1 MRLCDKHSEIA
12 EAVGGLEFE
21 PKECDGGEAMKVNKV
36 LILGAI
42 LLLGVMAWA
51 QEFPRA
57 EVGLNYSYAR
67 YAPSVSYSK
76 GHSLNGGGGSVTFN
90 WNEYLGIRMDL
101 QGYGSNT
108 TGFNIPAN
116 ATFPSGLQ
124 GNVQGNL
131 FTYLFGPQFKVR
143 AHKVQP
149 FVALLFGGAHTN
161 VYGNAFK
168 TLCQPVV
175 GGCGITKAPTAE
187 AFAMSFGGGVDI
199 PINHRVSFRPAEV
212 NYLLTRFSN
221 PLTKTNNQ
229 NNFRYS
235 VGINFSLGNTTY

>member
-1 MRLCDKHSEIA
+1 
-12 EAVGGLEFE
+12 
-21 PKECDGGEAMKVNKV
+21 MKFNRA
-36 LILGAI
+36 LMLGAI
-42 LLLGVMAWA
+42 LLLGVGAWA

-67 YAPSVSYSK
+67 YAPSASYSK
-76 GHSLNGGGGSVTFN
+76 GHSLNGGGGSVVFN
-90 WNEYLGIRMDL
+90 WNEYLGIRADL

-131 FTYLFGPQFKVR
+131 FTYLFGPQLKVR
-143 AHKVQP
+143 AHKVEP
-149 FVALLFGGAHTN
+149 FGSLLFGGAHTN

-168 TLCQPVV
+168 TLCQPIV

-187 AFAMSFGGGVDI
+187 AFAMSFGGGIDI
-199 PINHRVSFRPAEV
+199 PINKTVSFRPAELS
-212 NYLLTRFSN
+212 YLLTRFSN

-235 VGINFSLGNTTY
+235 VGINFNLGNTTY

>member
-1 MRLCDKHSEIA
+1 MT
-12 EAVGGLEFE
+12 
-21 PKECDGGEAMKVNKV
+21 VNKA
-36 LILGAI
+36 LIFGSI
-42 LLLGVMAWA
+42 LLLGVAAWA

-67 YAPSVSYSK
+67 YAPSASYSK

-108 TGFNIPAN
+108 TGFNISPN
-116 ATFPSGLQ
+116 ATFPSGLN

-143 AHKVQP
+143 AHKVEP
-149 FVALLFGGAHTN
+149 FGALLFGGAHTN

-168 TLCQPVV
+168 SLCQPIV
-175 GGCGITKAPTAE
+175 GTCGITKAPTAE
-187 AFAMSFGGGVDI
+187 AFAMSFGGGIDV
-199 PINHRVSFRPAEV
+199 PINHVVSFRPAEIS
-212 NYLLTRFSN
+212 YLLTRFSN

-235 VGINFSLGNTTY
+235 VGISFNLGNTTY

>member
-1 MRLCDKHSEIA
+1 M
-12 EAVGGLEFE
+12 F
-21 PKECDGGEAMKVNKV
+21 NKAFM
-36 LILGAI
+36 LGAI
-42 LLLGVMAWA
+42 LLSGVAAWA
-51 QEFPRA
+51 QGIEFPRA
-57 EVGLNYSYAR
+57 EVAFNYSYAR

-90 WNEYLGIRMDL
+90 WNEYLGIRADL
-101 QGYGSNT
+101 QGYGSNQ

-116 ATFPSGLQ
+116 ATFPFGLN

-131 FTYLFGPQFKVR
+131 FTYLFGPQFRVR
-143 AHKVQP
+143 AHKLEP
-149 FVALLFGGAHTN
+149 FAALLFGGAHTN

-168 TLCQPVV
+168 TLCQPIV

-199 PINHRVSFRPAEV
+199 PISHRVSFRPAEV
-212 NYLLTRFSN
+212 SYLLTRFSN

-235 VGINFSLGNTTY
+235 VGININLGNTTY

>member
-1 MRLCDKHSEIA
+1 
-12 EAVGGLEFE
+12 
-21 PKECDGGEAMKVNKV
+21 MKSNRALV
-36 LILGAI
+36 LGAI
-42 LLLGVMAWA
+42 LLLVVGAWG

-57 EVGLNYSYAR
+57 EVGFNYSYAR
-67 YAPSVSYSK
+67 YAPSSSYSK
-76 GHSLNGGGGSVTFN
+76 GHSLNGGGGSITYN
-90 WNEYLGIRMDL
+90 WNEYLGIRADL

-108 TGFNIPAN
+108 TGFNIAPN
-116 ATFPSGLQ
+116 ATFPSGLN

-143 AHKVQP
+143 AHKVEP
-149 FVALLFGGAHTN
+149 FAALLFGGAHTN

-168 TLCQPVV
+168 TLCQPIV

-199 PINHRVSFRPAEV
+199 PINHRVSLRPAEIS
-212 NYLLTRFSN
+212 YLLTRFSN

-235 VGINFSLGNTTY
+235 VGINFNLGNTTY

>member
-1 MRLCDKHSEIA
+1 
-12 EAVGGLEFE
+12 
-21 PKECDGGEAMKVNKV
+21 MKFNKA
-36 LILGAI
+36 LMLGAI
-42 LLLGVMAWA
+42 LLLGMVAWA
-51 QEFPRA
+51 QGIEFPRA
-57 EVGLNYSYAR
+57 EVAIELFLCAVFSQRVLLEGPQLERWGRGGHRLTGTSTWGSGWTCRATAATRPDSTFLQMPPFLSGLN
-67 YAPSVSYSK
+67 
-76 GHSLNGGGGSVTFN
+76 
-90 WNEYLGIRMDL
+90 
-101 QGYGSNT
+101 
-108 TGFNIPAN
+108 
-116 ATFPSGLQ
+116 

-131 FTYLFGPQFKVR
+131 FTYLIGPQFKVR

-149 FVALLFGGAHTN
+149 FASLLFGGAHTN

-168 TLCQPVV
+168 TLCQQIV

-199 PINHRVSFRPAEV
+199 PISHVVSFRPAEV
-212 NYLLTRFSN
+212 TYLLTRFSN

>member
-1 MRLCDKHSEIA
+1 MEEKRMR
-12 EAVGGLEFE
+12 
-21 PKECDGGEAMKVNKV
+21 VNRR
-36 LILGAI
+36 LMLGAI
-42 LLLGVMAWA
+42 LLLGGTAWA

-57 EVGLNYSYAR
+57 EVGFNYSYAR
-67 YAPSVSYSK
+67 YAPSASYSK
-76 GHSLNGGGGSVTFN
+76 GHSLNGGGGSVVFN
-90 WNEYLGIRMDL
+90 WNEYLGIRADL

-108 TGFNIPAN
+108 TGFNIAAN
-116 ATFPSGLQ
+116 PTFPSGLH

-131 FTYLFGPQFKVR
+131 FTYLFGPQLKVR
-143 AHKVQP
+143 AHKVEP
-149 FVALLFGGAHTN
+149 FGSLLFGGAHTN

-168 TLCQPVV
+168 TLCQPIV

-212 NYLLTRFSN
+212 SYLLTRFSN

-229 NNFRYS
+229 NNFRYL
-235 VGINFSLGNTTY
+235 VGINFNLGNTTY

>member
-1 MRLCDKHSEIA
+1 MINNALIFG
-12 EAVGGLEFE
+12 AV
-21 PKECDGGEAMKVNKV
+21 
-36 LILGAI
+36 
-42 LLLGVMAWA
+42 LLLGVAAWA

-67 YAPSVSYSK
+67 YAPSVSYAK

-90 WNEYLGIRMDL
+90 WNEYLGIRADL
-101 QGYGSNT
+101 QGYGSNE
-108 TGFNIPAN
+108 TGFNIAPN
-116 ATFPSGLQ
+116 PTFPSGLN
-124 GNVQGNL
+124 GKVQGNL

-149 FVALLFGGAHTN
+149 FAALLFGGADTN

-168 TLCQPVV
+168 TLCQPIV
-175 GGCGITKAPTAE
+175 GGCGINKAPTAE

-199 PINHRVSFRPAEV
+199 PINHHVSFRPAEFS
-212 NYLLTRFSN
+212 YLLTRFSN

-235 VGINFSLGNTTY
+235 VGINVNLGNTTY

>member
-1 MRLCDKHSEIA
+1 MEEK
-12 EAVGGLEFE
+12 
-21 PKECDGGEAMKVNKV
+21 PMKFNRA
-36 LILGAI
+36 LMLGAI
-42 LLLGVMAWA
+42 LLLGVGAWA

-67 YAPSVSYSK
+67 YAPSASYSK
-76 GHSLNGGGGSVTFN
+76 GHSLNGGGGSVVFN
-90 WNEYLGIRMDL
+90 WNEYLGIRADL

-131 FTYLFGPQFKVR
+131 FTYLFGPQLKVR
-143 AHKVQP
+143 AHKVEP
-149 FVALLFGGAHTN
+149 FGSLLFGGAHTN

-168 TLCQPVV
+168 TLCQPIV

-187 AFAMSFGGGVDI
+187 AFAMSFGGGIDI
-199 PINHRVSFRPAEV
+199 PINKTVSFRPAEIS
-212 NYLLTRFSN
+212 YLLTRFSN

-235 VGINFSLGNTTY
+235 VGINFNLGNTTY

>member
-1 MRLCDKHSEIA
+1 
-12 EAVGGLEFE
+12 
-21 PKECDGGEAMKVNKV
+21 MKVNKV

>member
-1 MRLCDKHSEIA
+1 
-12 EAVGGLEFE
+12 
-21 PKECDGGEAMKVNKV
+21 MKFNRA
-36 LILGAI
+36 LMLGAI
-42 LLLGVMAWA
+42 LLLGVEAWA

-67 YAPSVSYSK
+67 YAPSASYSK
-76 GHSLNGGGGSVTFN
+76 GHSLNGGGGSVVFN
-90 WNEYLGIRMDL
+90 WNEYLGIRADL

-131 FTYLFGPQFKVR
+131 FTYLFGPQLKVR
-143 AHKVQP
+143 AHKVEP
-149 FVALLFGGAHTN
+149 FGSLLFGGAHTN

-168 TLCQPVV
+168 TLCQPIV

-187 AFAMSFGGGVDI
+187 AFAMSFGGGIDI
-199 PINHRVSFRPAEV
+199 PINKTVSFRPAELS
-212 NYLLTRFSN
+212 YLLTRFSN

-235 VGINFSLGNTTY
+235 VGINFNLGNTTY